1 MTDATGSRVDLL
13 AVLLRELSCRGVEGE
28 LPVRGG
34 SMRPTL
40 REGDRVRLVPATA
53 SDVRVGDVVVRAGT
67 SGPVIHRLVGW
78 WPSEGGSRILTKGD
92 GAARLDPPGWRAEVV
107 GRVVARVR
115 DGWVR
120 RLDGAGAR
128 LFGRGRAAASLAEGF
143 MFELWTRGSRLAGS
157 RRA

>member
-1 MTDATGSRVDLL
+1 MTDPIGSRVDLL
-13 AVLLRELSCRGVEGE
+13 AVLLRELSHHGMEGE

-53 SDVRVGDVVVRAGT
+53 SDVRVGDVVVRAGA
-67 SGPVIHRLVGW
+67 SGPIIHRLVGW
-78 WPSEGGSRILTKGD
+78 WPSEGGSCILTKGD
-92 GAARLDPPGWRAEVV
+92 GAARLDPPGGRAEVV

-115 DGWVR
+115 DGRVR
-120 RLDGAGAR
+120 RLDRGGTR
-128 LFGRGRAAASLAEGF
+128 LCGRGRAAASLAEGLIL
-143 MFELWTRGSRLAGS
+143 ELWSRGSRLAGS

>member
-1 MTDATGSRVDLL
+1 MTDPIGSRVDLL
-13 AVLLRELSCRGVEGE
+13 AVLLRELSQQGMEGE

-53 SDVRVGDVVVRAGT
+53 SDVRVGDIVVRAGA

-92 GAARLDPPGWRAEVV
+92 DVARLDPPDWRAEVV

-115 DGWVR
+115 DGRVR
-120 RLDGAGAR
+120 RLDGAGTR
-128 LFGRGRAAASLAEGF
+128 FCGHGRAAASLAEGLILV
-143 MFELWTRGSRLAGS
+143 LWTRGSRLAGS